1 MFFFLLRN
9 LSQLPNISYSLALA
23 TFHLSLSNPD
33 LTGSADQYLQEALV
47 HFPEVLLP
55 LLGNYLPFFCRLEN
69 FF

>member
-1 MFFFLLRN
+1 MCVFFRN

-23 TFHLSLSNPD
+23 TFHLSLADPG

-55 LLGNYLPFFCRLEN
+55 LLGNSLLIFVDWGTFF
-69 FF
+69 